1 MKFVRF
7 KADSEYHIKQGIL
20 TDEGVKEISG
30 DIFHNWEFT
39 GEVFS
44 KDTVQLGAPL
54 APNQIIGIG
63 ANFVA
68 NEEDLPDKGP
78 DMPVFFFKPNSSV
91 IGPEE
96 EIKLPATIEKAK
108 FESELAVVIGKEAS
122 GIKEEEVFDYVF
134 GYTVGNDV
142 TAPTYFHEDGHWT
155 LGKSFDTFT
164 PLGPVIETEFD
175 ALEARVEAVHNG
187 EKKQDSP
194 TSLMIVSIQRM
205 IAYLSNVM
213 TLHPGDVIL
222 TGSPVGAEFLKGND
236 EIACTIEGIGTLK
249 NKVIKVQQ
257 ASVV

>member
-1 MKFVRF
+1 MRFVRY
-7 KADSEYHIKQGIL
+7 KTDKESTIKQGIISDRL
-20 TDEGVKEISG
+20 VREVSG
-30 DIFHNWEFT
+30 DIFDGWEFT
-39 GEVFS
+39 GDSFPE
-44 KDTVQLGAPL
+44 DTVKLAAPL

-68 NEEDLPDKGP
+68 KKEDLPEKGP

-91 IGPEE
+91 IGPGAD
-96 EIKLPATIEKAK
+96 IKLPASIEEAK

-134 GYTVGNDV
+134 GYTIGNDV
-142 TAPTYFHEDGHWT
+142 TAPKFFHEDGHWT

-175 ALEARVEAVHNG
+175 VLAARIEAVHNG

-213 TLHPGDVIL
+213 TLKPGDVIL
-222 TGSPVGAEFLKGND
+222 TGSPVGAEFLKEND
-236 EIACTIEGIGTLK
+236 EIACIIEGIGTLK
-249 NKVIKVQQ
+249 NKVSKVKQT
-257 ASVV
+257 SVV